1 MGVGLVYCV
10 VFGEVRRFIRVIL
23 GRREMD
29 AICNDC
35 VYFDSGTICHLGYA
49 AKDGAETCKRFEQ
62 KR

>member
-1 MGVGLVYCV
+1 MGVGLVIV
-10 VFGEVRRFIRVIL
+10 

-35 VYFDSGTICHLGYA
+35 VYFDSTICHLGYA
-49 AKDGAETCKRFEQ
+49 ANDGAEACKRFEQ